1 LAWFM
6 AVLCVK
12 TQKTMSQGVDFQ
24 IETRLKCQKTEV
36 SH

>member
-1 LAWFM
+1 
-6 AVLCVK
+6 VLCVK